1 MSLNPKLFVHGMPV
15 PFIDELFVLASD
27 GIEFQIDNI
36 PSLGEVQAKGTIYL
50 SNIRM
55 VFVAKNPTNNFN
67 AFDIPLL
74 FVHGEKLN
82 QPIFFCKNISGYVN
96 PVIPANDNENSIIPH
111 SFKIMFKEC
120 DCEAFIPLVFELIGK
135 VRQRYRRSRAK
146 HRVDRLH
153 EATKTPVDEMTRYA
167 YVDPNDS
174 TSIFLQ
180 LQPTPESRLVS
191 RMN

>member
-1 MSLNPKLFVHGMPV
+1 MSLNPKLFAHGMPA
-15 PFIDELFVLASD
+15 PFLNELFVFASD

-36 PSLGEVQAKGTIYL
+36 PRLGEVQAKGTIYL

-55 VFVAKNPTNNFN
+55 VFVAKNPRDNFI

-96 PVIPANDNENSIIPH
+96 PVIPANANEDSIIPH

-120 DCEAFIPLVFELIGK
+120 DCEAFIPLVFKLIGK
-135 VRQRYRRSRAK
+135 VRRRYRRSRAK
-146 HRVDRLH
+146 HRVDPLH

-167 YVDPNDS
+167 
-174 TSIFLQ
+174 TFLSYN
-180 LQPTPESRLVS
+180 LCSNIGKYHNYS
-191 RMN
+191 KNN